1 MRTVSLFSVGIGVVL
16 LLSACS
22 AQTST
27 TPSPSPVAD
36 MSQERVGA
44 SVSPMTSAQTSAQ
57 PSTSAAVEAAET
69 QASPVKAFTLEAGSF
84 YYKPNEIKVKKGDKV
99 KVTINSVS
107 MVHDFN
113 IDELNVHSPM
123 TKNGESN
130 TVEFTA
136 DKVGVFEFYCSV
148 GQHRKNGQVGK
159 ITVE

>member
-1 MRTVSLFSVGIGVVL
+1 
-16 LLSACS
+16 
-22 AQTST
+22 
-27 TPSPSPVAD
+27 
-36 MSQERVGA
+36 
-44 SVSPMTSAQTSAQ
+44 
-57 PSTSAAVEAAET
+57 
-69 QASPVKAFTLEAGSF
+69 
-84 YYKPNEIKVKKGDKV
+84 
-99 KVTINSVS
+99 